1 MLETKNTIDTSFNNN
16 FERQLEA
23 SGYRWFRDNWKNCI
37 RGFQKKFTDEKG
49 VKYFITGYH
58 YNHYKQGLNQAPDR
72 DTYTFDIQFRLKGD
86 KEPWVDLQ
94 YHADF
99 LDNEYRPTSTLK
111 DAEEFYEKMWQQM
124 GGKYYELYDY
134 VDDSQQNN
142 EQ

>member
-1 MLETKNTIDTSFNNN
+1 MFEEHLPKIDQGFHND

-23 SGYRWFRDNWKNCI
+23 AGYRWFRDNWKNAI
-37 RGFQKKFTDEKG
+37 RGFQKKYTDEKG

-72 DTYTFDIQFRLKGD
+72 DTYTFDVQFNIENE
-86 KEPWVDLQ
+86 KEPLVDIQ

-111 DAEEFYEKMWQQM
+111 DAEEFFEKMWLSL
-124 GGKYYELYDY
+124 GCRYYEKFDY
-134 VDDSQQNN
+134 
-142 EQ
+142 